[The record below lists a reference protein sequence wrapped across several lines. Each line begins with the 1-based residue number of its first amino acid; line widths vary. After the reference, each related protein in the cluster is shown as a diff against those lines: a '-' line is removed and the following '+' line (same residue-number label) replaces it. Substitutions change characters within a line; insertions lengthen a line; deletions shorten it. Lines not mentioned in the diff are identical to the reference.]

1 LPEHAQAGGFLLER
15 VLRQGDDEYARRVA
29 GDGRVWVRSTVSARL
44 EGGEWEFGAGD
55 DEWRELAL
63 LPPAALAA
71 LEDAIRHSGVLDTAP
86 EHGPAS
92 TVIGGSQERWTFEL
106 DGRRSTTLLRG
117 VPEVDVPAI
126 NEVAEAL
133 QAALAAADQG

>member
-1 LPEHAQAGGFLLER
+1 LPEHSPPARFLLER
-15 VLRQGDDEYARRVA
+15 VLRQGDDEYARRVT

-71 LEDAIRHSGVLDTAP
+71 LEDAIRHSGVLDLAP
-86 EHGPAS
+86 EHSPAS

-117 VPEVDVPAI
+117 LPEVDVPAI
-126 NEVAEAL
+126 TEVAEAL
-133 QAALAAADQG
+133 HAALAAADQG

>member
-1 LPEHAQAGGFLLER
+1 LPEDTQHGGFVLER

-44 EGGEWEFGAGD
+44 EGGEWKFGEGD

-71 LEDAIRHSGVLDTAP
+71 LEDAIRHSGVLDLAP

-117 VPEVDVPAI
+117 VPEVEVPAI
-126 NEVAEAL
+126 TEVADAL
-133 QAALAAADQG
+133 QAALAAADQA

>member
-1 LPEHAQAGGFLLER
+1 VLER
-15 VLRQGDDEYARRVA
+15 VLRQGDDEYVRRVVD
-29 GDGRVWVRSTVSARL
+29 DGRVWVRSTVAARL
-44 EGGEWEFGAGD
+44 EGGEWEFGPGD
-55 DEWRELAL
+55 DAWREIAT

-71 LEDAIRHSGVLDTAP
+71 LEDAIRRSGVLDIAP
-86 EHGPAS
+86 DHGPDS

-106 DGRRSTTLLRG
+106 DGRHSTAVLRG

-133 QAALAAADQG
+133 HAALADADEG

>member
-1 LPEHAQAGGFLLER
+1 VLER
-15 VLRQGDDEYARRVA
+15 VLRQGDDEYARFVA
-29 GDGRVWVRSTVSARL
+29 DDGRVWVRSTVGARL
-44 EGGEWEFGAGD
+44 EGGEWEFGPGD
-55 DEWRELAL
+55 DAWRELAT
-63 LPPAALAA
+63 LPASVLAA
-71 LEDAIRHSGVLDTAP
+71 LEDAIRRSGVLDLAG
-86 EHGPAS
+86 EHGPGS

-133 QAALAAADQG
+133 HAALAEADRQQRR

>member
-1 LPEHAQAGGFLLER
+1 VLER
-15 VLRQGDDEYARRVA
+15 VLRQGDDEYVRRVVD
-29 GDGRVWVRSTVSARL
+29 DGRVWVRSTVAARL
-44 EGGEWEFGAGD
+44 EGGEWEFGPGD
-55 DEWRELAL
+55 DAWREIAT

-71 LEDAIRHSGVLDTAP
+71 LEDAIRRSGVLDIAP
-86 EHGPAS
+86 DHGPDS

-126 NEVAEAL
+126 DEVAEAL
-133 QAALAAADQG
+133 HAGLAAADQG